1 MKDLSTPDGKTG
13 VLPRLIDSKK
23 GHSLHNFS
31 EVNTNNTKAS
41 KSVLDSIR

>member
-13 VLPRLIDSKK
+13 VLPRLIDSKV
-23 GHSLHNFS
+23 GYSLQNFS
-31 EVNTNNTKAS
+31 EVNAKAS